1 MTVVP
6 GSIPRIILSS
16 DTKLTFVIKTKQFRS
31 ILFLIL
37 KFGVFCAVAFL
48 LFKKINAFPQ
58 GFELPENI
66 NFVLAILFVSFM
78 PINWFMEWLKWKAI
92 VASKKMHTSDRWHSF
107 LSGIVSGVVTPA
119 YAGNFIG
126 RMFYFDKKDRKE
138 IILNTLVAN
147 ASQFMV
153 SISLGI
159 GSFAILYSTNISG
172 FEHLLMTAILCIGFG
187 LYFFGD
193 TILCK
198 IPLKFFR
205 ELDLVLVS
213 KTLRAKLL
221 GLSFLRYLTFII
233 QFFIVLLVFDVR
245 FDIQLFLWIALM
257 YGAITAAPS
266 LFFGKIIVRETI
278 ALSIL
283 TLAGIAGPVILLA
296 AFSTW
301 VINQILPV
309 LLATLLLKKRQKHVL
324 V

>member
-16 DTKLTFVIKTKQFRS
+16 DTKLKFVIKAKQFRS

-37 KFGVFCAVAFL
+37 KLGVLGAVAFL
-48 LFKKINAFPQ
+48 LFKKINAFPR
-58 GFELPENI
+58 GFELPSTINI
-66 NFVLAILFVSFM
+66 GLALLFTAFM
-78 PINWFMEWLKWKAI
+78 PLNWFIEWLKWKAI
-92 VASKKMHTSDRWHSF
+92 VAAKNIDSAARWHSF

-138 IILNTLVAN
+138 IILNTLVSN
-147 ASQFMV
+147 GSQFIV
-153 SISLGI
+153 SITLGI
-159 GSFAILYSTNISG
+159 GSYAILFSADISKL
-172 FEHLLMTAILCIGFG
+172 EHVLMTSILCIGLG

-193 TILCK
+193 AILSK

-205 ELDLVLVS
+205 TLDLVLVS
-213 KTLRAKLL
+213 KTLRTKLL

-233 QFFIVLLVFDVR
+233 QFFIALLVFGVG
-245 FDIQLFLWIALM
+245 FDLELFLWIALM

-301 VINQILPV
+301 LINQILPV

>member
-1 MTVVP
+1 
-6 GSIPRIILSS
+6 
-16 DTKLTFVIKTKQFRS
+16 
-31 ILFLIL
+31 
-37 KFGVFCAVAFL
+37 
-48 LFKKINAFPQ
+48 
-58 GFELPENI
+58 
-66 NFVLAILFVSFM
+66 M
-78 PINWFMEWLKWKAI
+78 PLNWFIEWLKWKAI
-92 VASKKMHTSDRWHSF
+92 VASKNIDSAVRWHSF

-126 RMFYFDKKDRKE
+126 RMFYFDKEDRKE
-138 IILNTLVAN
+138 IILNTLVSN
-147 ASQFMV
+147 GSQFII
-153 SISLGI
+153 SITLGI
-159 GSFAILYSTNISG
+159 GSFAILYSTDISRL
-172 FEHLLMTAILCIGFG
+172 EHVLMTLILCIGFG

-193 TILCK
+193 TILSK

-205 ELDLVLVS
+205 TLDLVLVS
-213 KTLRAKLL
+213 KTLRTKLL

-233 QFFIVLLVFDVR
+233 QFFIALLVFGVS
-245 FDIQLFLWIALM
+245 FDLQLFLWIALM

-301 VINQILPV
+301 LINQILPV
-309 LLATLLLKKRQKHVL
+309 LLATLLLKKRRKHVL

>member
-1 MTVVP
+1 M
-6 GSIPRIILSS
+6 
-16 DTKLTFVIKTKQFRS
+16 IKAKQFRS

-37 KFGVFCAVAFL
+37 KLGVFCAVAFL
-48 LFKKINAFPQ
+48 LFKKISAFPQ
-58 GFELPENI
+58 GFQLPENMNI
-66 NFVLAILFVSFM
+66 GLALFFIGFM
-78 PINWFMEWLKWKAI
+78 PLNWFIEWLKWKAI
-92 VASKKMHTSDRWHSF
+92 VASKNIDSAVRWHSF

-138 IILNTLVAN
+138 IILNTLVSN
-147 ASQFMV
+147 GSQFIV
-153 SISLGI
+153 SITLGI
-159 GSFAILYSTNISG
+159 GSYAILFSADISRL
-172 FEHLLMTAILCIGFG
+172 EHVLMTSILCIGLG

-193 TILCK
+193 AILSK

-205 ELDLVLVS
+205 TLDLVLIS
-213 KTLRAKLL
+213 KTLRTKLL
-221 GLSFLRYLTFII
+221 GLSFLRYLTFIV
-233 QFFIVLLVFDVR
+233 QFFIALLVFGVG
-245 FDIQLFLWIALM
+245 FELELFLWIALM

-283 TLAGIAGPVILLA
+283 PLAGIAGPVILLA

-301 VINQILPV
+301 LINQILPV